1 MFETLLRDSRYGF
14 RMLRK
19 TPGFTIAAVL
29 TLALGPAECIGGNSR
44 TVTSH

>member
-19 TPGFTIAAVL
+19 TPRTAAIVK
-29 TLALGPAECIGGNSR
+29 PA
-44 TVTSH
+44 